1 MSFPV
6 EMVVDRGV
14 NGGEFLQSSRS
25 SEPQHGALPP
35 SERLMGVLGAIV
47 QPAAGFLLVRVAD
60 DLHGSAV
67 RSQFVGHDDMRPTK
81 AMQQQRAIVCGMA
94 SLAVVRRSHT
104 RRHATALVCA

>member
-1 MSFPV
+1 
-6 EMVVDRGV
+6 MVVDRGV
-14 NGGEFLQSSRS
+14 NGGEFLQSSRL

-67 RSQFVGHDDMRPTK
+67 RPQ
-81 AMQQQRAIVCGMA
+81 
-94 SLAVVRRSHT
+94 
-104 RRHATALVCA
+104 